1 MSRLPTYYVSH
12 GGGPWPWMREQS
24 GARYAQLEASLQAM
38 AREAGDGVRAVLVVT
53 AHWETPEF
61 TLSSAEQ
68 PGMLY
73 DYHGFPPH
81 TYQIHY
87 RAPGSPTLAA
97 RVQALLQAG
106 GVAARLD
113 PERGFDHG
121 TFSVMQATYPAAQL
135 PVVQLS
141 LRADF
146 DPAAH
151 LAAGRL
157 LAPLRDEGVLIIGS
171 GLSYHNLRLL
181 NANGTAPSVQFD
193 DWLQTTLTTAPPAE
207 RDERL
212 LHWEQAPSA
221 RIAHAREDH
230 LIPLMVAVGAA
241 HEETGHCVYHEDRFM
256 GVVAASSFRFGNAP
270 NAQG

>member
-12 GGGPWPWMREQS
+12 GGGPWPWMREQNGS
-24 GARYAQLEASLQAM
+24 RYDQLEASLQAM
-38 AREAGDGVRAVLVVT
+38 AREVGEQVRTVLVVT

-61 TLSSAEQ
+61 MVSSAAQ

-87 RAPGSPTLAA
+87 RAPGSPALAQ
-97 RVQALLQAG
+97 RVQALLHAG
-106 GVAARLD
+106 GVEAGLD

-121 TFSVMQATYPAAQL
+121 TFSVMQATYPEARL

-171 GLSYHNLRLL
+171 GLSYHNLRMF
-181 NANGTAPSVQFD
+181 NASGALPSQQFD
-193 DWLQTTLTTAPPAE
+193 AWLQTTLTASTPAE
-207 RDERL
+207 RDALLTQWER
-212 LHWEQAPSA
+212 APSA

-241 HEETGHCVYHEDRFM
+241 HDEAGACVYHEDAFS
-256 GVVAASSFRFGNAP
+256 GTLTTSSFRFGDAP
-270 NAQG
+270 AA